1 MCSYFLYYLSLYKLL
16 IVNPMAWGSMI
27 LIKRIWLGK
36 SLGRRKGR
44 GWNKVTEEV

>member
-1 MCSYFLYYLSLYKLL
+1 MNK
-16 IVNPMAWGSMI
+16 VNGGDGI
-27 LIKRIWLGK
+27 LVDIFQTLKDDAVKRIWLGK